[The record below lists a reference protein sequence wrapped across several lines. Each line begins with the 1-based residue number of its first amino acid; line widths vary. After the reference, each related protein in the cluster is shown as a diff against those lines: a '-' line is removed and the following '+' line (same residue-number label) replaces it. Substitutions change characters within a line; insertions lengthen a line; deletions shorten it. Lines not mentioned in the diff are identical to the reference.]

1 MAGVM
6 LSSLMGQAPE
16 PKQKVRTVTIPISI
30 FTKKELKEN
39 QAEEYVQA
47 DRLIVKEDKEE
58 HSEVTPPLPSPYDDS
73 ISYLIAVV
81 SGNIK
86 PDGLSALDTNI
97 TVVRILSA
105 ARESAR
111 TGKSVRP

>member
-1 MAGVM
+1 M
-6 LSSLMGQAPE
+6 
-16 PKQKVRTVTIPISI
+16 
-30 FTKKELKEN
+30 
-39 QAEEYVQA
+39 
-47 DRLIVKEDKEE
+47 
-58 HSEVTPPLPSPYDDS
+58 TPPLPSPYDDS